1 MLKQQKLTDI
11 VIIKENK
18 TYRPMGIHFMSCM
31 SILPAKSIIPQIYNN
46 AKKISLIPQIFFKQP
61 YYN

>member
-31 SILPAKSIIPQIYNN
+31 SILPAKSIIPQI
-46 AKKISLIPQIFFKQP
+46 FFKQP